1 MTKARSLADFISDG
15 NPLADGTIAVSE
27 VSGAAPLASPSFT
40 GNIAVT
46 GNVDGRDVAA
56 DGTKLDGIETSATAD
71 QTDAEIRT
79 AVEAA
84 TDSNVFTDADHS
96 KLNAIEASADVTDTV
111 NVVAALTA
119 GSNITIASDGTIAGA
134 AQYTHPTHAGDDAA
148 IDTGALSGAAVISDL
163 DFNITT
169 DTLGHVTDANATVAT
184 RNLTLGDLGYTG
196 ATNAN
201 YITNNNQ
208 LTNGAGYTTSV
219 GDITGVTA
227 GSGISGGGTSG
238 TVTVSHSDTS
248 SQGSVNNS
256 GSTFIQDVT
265 LDTYGHVTGLTSVEV
280 PAGGED
286 YFTITTTGYNG
297 NVLPTVTGDFSLCIG
312 SSAVVAAQKGTAVGS
327 FAKAIATGDTSFG
340 HNAGQNNANTFGST
354 SIGEGAKCSSS
365 GAYGA
370 SGTVAVGKFAKVDG
384 GSDVEGGIAIG
395 ASADSG
401 SRGAIAIGR
410 SSVSDTY
417 GTVAIGEYSRCDGGM
432 IGSVA
437 IGRGARVQNSTAKG
451 GIAIGG
457 SQYVGVQHSNSAGAQ
472 SYSSGINIGNIGSSA
487 TNNTIRIGTSS
498 HTTVQVGN
506 TSSDS
511 RDKVEIE
518 DLTLGLEFINKLST
532 KSFVYNNRDRYEDWD
547 NVGKTDEK
555 DSFVTTGI
563 IAQEVLAVLDEVGF
577 DKEHNI
583 VKDIE
588 KNKDG
593 YESEHEAYIVKMD
606 QFIAPLMK
614 AVQELSAKNEALET
628 RLALLEV

>member
-1 MTKARSLADFISDG
+1 
-15 NPLADGTIAVSE
+15 
-27 VSGAAPLASPSFT
+27 
-40 GNIAVT
+40 VT
-46 GNVDGRDVAA
+46 GNVTFG
-56 DGTKLDGIETSATAD
+56 
-71 QTDAEIRT
+71 
-79 AVEAA
+79 
-84 TDSNVFTDADHS
+84 DSNKVVMGSGSDLEIYHDAAQS
-96 KLNAIEASADVTDTV
+96 TNFLISQNSANISISTSGIAQVGSSGANV
-111 NVVAALTA
+111 NVNGAVALVQ
-119 GSNITIASDGTIAGA
+119 GNDQVS
-134 AQYTHPTHAGDDAA
+134 
-148 IDTGALSGAAVISDL
+148 LSGATVTTTTGSSGVVL
-163 DFNITT
+163 DNNGSAKLATT
-169 DTLGHVTDANATVAT
+169 ATGIDVTGTVNADALTGIGSIDATTA
-184 RNLTLGDLGYTG
+184 
-196 ATNAN
+196 AA
-201 YITNNNQ
+201 I
-208 LTNGAGYTTSV
+208 
-219 GDITGVTA
+219 TA
-227 GSGISGGGTSG
+227 GGVG
-238 TVTVSHSDTS
+238 
-248 SQGSVNNS
+248 
-256 GSTFIQDVT
+256 
-265 LDTYGHVTGLTSVEV
+265 
-280 PAGGED
+280 GGED
-286 YFTITTTGYNG
+286 YFTISTTGYNG

-340 HNAGQNNANTFGST
+340 HNAGQNNANTLGST

-457 SQYVGVQHSNSAGAQ
+457 SQYVGVQHSSSAGAQ

-555 DSFVTTGI
+555 DAFVTTGI
-563 IAQEVLAVLDEVGF
+563 IAQEVLAVLNEVGF

-583 VKDIE
+583 IKDIE